1 MRNAN
6 PIKPLPL
13 KRTECL
19 LGGGE
24 QNCPKLSLGTSRL
37 GLNIS

>member
-6 PIKPLPL
+6 PIKPLPQ
-13 KRTECL
+13 CL

-37 GLNIS
+37 DLNIS